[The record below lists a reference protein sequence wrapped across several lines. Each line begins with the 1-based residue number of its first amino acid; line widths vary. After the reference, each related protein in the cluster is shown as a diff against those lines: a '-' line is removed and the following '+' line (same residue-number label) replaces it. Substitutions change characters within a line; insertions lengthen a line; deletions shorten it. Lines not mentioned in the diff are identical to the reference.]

1 MAPAA
6 GENFALASENRRI
19 FFGGYC
25 DFVSIVVYYI
35 MSESV
40 RGGEKRLFYARY
52 AKRAIDVVLAIL
64 LLIALAIPMLMIAA
78 LIRLD
83 SRGRVLFCQKRLG
96 LHEQPFTIYKFRTM
110 RVDAPS
116 EMPTRMLTGSAHY
129 ITRVGKYLRIS
140 SLDELPQLFNILK
153 GDMSFVGPRPTL
165 ENETALT
172 RARERENAYSVR
184 PGLTGL
190 AQIRGR
196 DELLP
201 DEKAYL
207 DGVYVRNMSLYY
219 DFRIVLG
226 TVFAVVNAE
235 GYQEG
240 GDE

>member
-1 MAPAA
+1 M
-6 GENFALASENRRI
+6 
-19 FFGGYC
+19 
-25 DFVSIVVYYI
+25 
-35 MSESV
+35 
-40 RGGEKRLFYARY
+40 FYARY

-83 SRGRVLFCQKRLG
+83 SRGRVLFRQKRLG

>member
-1 MAPAA
+1 M
-6 GENFALASENRRI
+6 
-19 FFGGYC
+19 
-25 DFVSIVVYYI
+25 
-35 MSESV
+35 
-40 RGGEKRLFYARY
+40 FYARY

-64 LLIALAIPMLMIAA
+64 LLIALAIPMLMIAV

-83 SRGRVLFCQKRLG
+83 SRGRVLFCQQRLG
-96 LHEQPFTIYKFRTM
+96 LHKQPFTIYKFRTM

-140 SLDELPQLFNILK
+140 SLDELPQLLNILK

-165 ENETALT
+165 ENEAELA

-207 DGVYVRNMSLYY
+207 DGVYVRNMSLRY
-219 DFRIVLG
+219 DFRIVMG
-226 TVFAVVNAE
+226 TVFAVINAD

-240 GDE
+240 GEE

>member
-1 MAPAA
+1 
-6 GENFALASENRRI
+6 
-19 FFGGYC
+19 
-25 DFVSIVVYYI
+25 
-35 MSESV
+35 
-40 RGGEKRLFYARY
+40 
-52 AKRAIDVVLAIL
+52 
-64 LLIALAIPMLMIAA
+64 MIAA

>member
-1 MAPAA
+1 MT
-6 GENFALASENRRI
+6 
-19 FFGGYC
+19 
-25 DFVSIVVYYI
+25 
-35 MSESV
+35 
-40 RGGEKRLFYARY
+40 
-52 AKRAIDVVLAIL
+52 RA
-64 LLIALAIPMLMIAA
+64 
-78 LIRLD
+78 
-83 SRGRVLFCQKRLG
+83 GRVMRRL
-96 LHEQPFTIYKFRTM
+96 K
-110 RVDAPS
+110 
-116 EMPTRMLTGSAHY
+116 
-129 ITRVGKYLRIS
+129 
-140 SLDELPQLFNILK
+140 LDELPQLFNILK

-207 DGVYVRNMSLYY
+207 DGVYVRNMSMYY

-226 TVFAVVNAE
+226 TVFAVVSAE

>member
-1 MAPAA
+1 M
-6 GENFALASENRRI
+6 
-19 FFGGYC
+19 
-25 DFVSIVVYYI
+25 
-35 MSESV
+35 
-40 RGGEKRLFYARY
+40 FYARY

-83 SRGRVLFCQKRLG
+83 SRGRVLFRQKRLG

-129 ITRVGKYLRIS
+129 ITRMGKYLRIS

-207 DGVYVRNMSLYY
+207 DGVYVRNMSMYY

>member
-1 MAPAA
+1 M
-6 GENFALASENRRI
+6 
-19 FFGGYC
+19 
-25 DFVSIVVYYI
+25 
-35 MSESV
+35 
-40 RGGEKRLFYARY
+40 FYARY

-83 SRGRVLFCQKRLG
+83 SRGRVFFCQKRLG

-140 SLDELPQLFNILK
+140 SLDELPQLFNILQ

>member
-1 MAPAA
+1 
-6 GENFALASENRRI
+6 
-19 FFGGYC
+19 
-25 DFVSIVVYYI
+25 
-35 MSESV
+35 
-40 RGGEKRLFYARY
+40 LFYARY

-83 SRGRVLFCQKRLG
+83 SRGRVLFRQKRLG

>member
-1 MAPAA
+1 M
-6 GENFALASENRRI
+6 
-19 FFGGYC
+19 
-25 DFVSIVVYYI
+25 SIVVYYR
-35 MSESV
+35 MNGSAY
-40 RGGEKRLFYARY
+40 GGETRLFYARY

-64 LLIALAIPMLMIAA
+64 LLIALAIPMLMIAV

-83 SRGRVLFCQKRLG
+83 SRGRVLFCQQRLG
-96 LHEQPFTIYKFRTM
+96 LHKQPFTIYKFRTM

-140 SLDELPQLFNILK
+140 SLDELPQLLNILK

-165 ENETALT
+165 ENEAELA

-207 DGVYVRNMSLYY
+207 DGVYVRNMSLRY
-219 DFRIVLG
+219 DFRIVMG
-226 TVFAVVNAE
+226 TVFAVINAD

-240 GDE
+240 GEE